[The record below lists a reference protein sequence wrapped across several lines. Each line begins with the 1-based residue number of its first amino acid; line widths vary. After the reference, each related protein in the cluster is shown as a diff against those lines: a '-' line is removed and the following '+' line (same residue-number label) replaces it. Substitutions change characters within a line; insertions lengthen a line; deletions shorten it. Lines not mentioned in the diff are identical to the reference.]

1 MTGVSS
7 AAVSSRVH
15 RPGLGGA
22 RTPTEGSR
30 WVTIGPVTLQP
41 GHPST
46 KEGAV
51 DLNADVGESFG
62 RWQLGDDAALLPH
75 LTSANVACGFHAGDP
90 LTLVRTCALAV
101 AHDVVIGAQVGYR
114 DLAGFGR
121 RYVDV
126 PAPELEADVLYQLGA
141 LDGIARAA
149 GARVAYVKPHGA
161 LYHAVSAH
169 PAQAEAVVRAVVA
182 FGGLPVLGLAG
193 SPFLAAVADAG
204 LEAVGE
210 GFADRAYLPGGG
222 LVPRSEPGAVLAD
235 PAAVAAQ
242 AVRLAASGEV
252 RSLCVHGDSPGAPAL
267 AAAVRA
273 ALAEAGVAVGAFA

>member
-1 MTGVSS
+1 M
-7 AAVSSRVH
+7 H
-15 RPGLGGA
+15 RGD
-22 RTPTEGSR
+22 
-30 WVTIGPVTLQP
+30 
-41 GHPST
+41 PST
-46 KEGAV
+46 KEGGGTV

-101 AHDVVIGAQVGYR
+101 EHGVVIGAQVGYR

-121 RYVDV
+121 RYVEV
-126 PAPELEADVLYQLGA
+126 PAAELEADVLYQLGA

-161 LYHAVSAH
+161 LYHAVSRH
-169 PAQAEAVVRAVVA
+169 PEQARALVRAVAA

-193 SPFLAAVADAG
+193 SAFLDVVADAG
-204 LEAVGE
+204 LPAVGE

-222 LVPRSEPGAVLAD
+222 LVPRSEPGALLLD
-235 PAAVAAQ
+235 PAVVAAQ
-242 AVRLAASGEV
+242 AVRLAASGTV
-252 RSLCVHGDSPGAPAL
+252 RSLCVHGDSPGAPEL
-267 AAAVRA
+267 AAAVRVALDA
-273 ALAEAGVAVGAFA
+273 AGATVAPFA

>member
-1 MTGVSS
+1 MTLHAGD
-7 AAVSSRVH
+7 
-15 RPGLGGA
+15 
-22 RTPTEGSR
+22 
-30 WVTIGPVTLQP
+30 
-41 GHPST
+41 PST
-46 KEGAV
+46 REGAGSV

-90 LTLVRTCALAV
+90 LTLRRTCALAV
-101 AHDVVIGAQVGYR
+101 EHGVVIGAQVGYR

-121 RYVDV
+121 RYVEV
-126 PAPELEADVLYQLGA
+126 PAAELEADVLYQLGA

-149 GARVAYVKPHGA
+149 GTRVAYLKPHGA
-161 LYHAVSAH
+161 LYHALSRH
-169 PAQAEAVVRAVVA
+169 PEQAEAVIAAVVA

-193 SPFLAAVADAG
+193 SPFLGAVAAAG
-204 LEAVGE
+204 LVAVGE
-210 GFADRAYLPGGG
+210 GFADRAYLPDGG
-222 LVPRSEPGAVLAD
+222 LVPRTEPGAVLTD

-273 ALAEAGVAVGAFA
+273 GLVEAGLALAPFA